1 MFTLSLSLALEMAEI
16 KSNQAYYKDVG
27 HDNFSFLL
35 LNSSSIVTPLDMWP
49 GRPSGT
55 TWTASDLKM
64 TTHFIQEEMNSTLV
78 PLIQNFLKSITIK
91 AELSPQLDE
100 RCIEVELLH
109 VTADMLECTLMLKHV
124 RESEGT

>member
-1 MFTLSLSLALEMAEI
+1 MAEI

-35 LNSSSIVTPLDMWP
+35 LNSSSIVTPLDTWP
-49 GRPSGT
+49 ERPSGT

-78 PLIQNFLKSITIK
+78 PLIQSFLKSITIK